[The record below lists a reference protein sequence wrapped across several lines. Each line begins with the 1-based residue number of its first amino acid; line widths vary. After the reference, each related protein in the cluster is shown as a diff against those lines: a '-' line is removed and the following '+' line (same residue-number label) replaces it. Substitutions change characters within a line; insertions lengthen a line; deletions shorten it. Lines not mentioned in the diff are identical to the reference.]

1 MQIRVQKNVTE
12 LAGNALQ
19 LNILSSCLTLN
30 KRYTE
35 RKELCEKSFF
45 NNIYKHY
52 RLFSFIV
59 R

>member
-12 LAGNALQ
+12 LTGNVLQ

-35 RKELCEKSFF
+35 RKELCKKLFF
-45 NNIYKHY
+45 ITILSNFHK
-52 RLFSFIV
+52 
-59 R
+59 